1 MERDEPVISWKM
13 HEYEFRPKTKN
24 WYWVVGIVAGGISVA
39 AFILGN
45 ILFGI
50 IVLLAGFSV
59 MLVGSRRPEEQTYS
73 LTKRGVRVGNTLFL
87 YEKIQRF
94 SMVDDEPRSLSLEV
108 LSILGTL
115 TIPLGSA
122 DHRRVRTELKNRNI
136 EEVESLDTFT
146 NRVIDSIGL

>member
-1 MERDEPVISWKM
+1 MVSWGRSRIELGLLGYNSLMEKDEPIISWTM

-24 WYWVVGIVAGGISVA
+24 WYWVVGIVAVGISLA

-73 LTKRGVRVGNTLFL
+73 LTKRGVRVGNTIFL
-87 YEKIQRF
+87 YDKIKQF

-115 TIPLGSA
+115 TIPLG
-122 DHRRVRTELKNRNI
+122 T
-136 EEVESLDTFT
+136 
-146 NRVIDSIGL
+146 